1 MNGEID
7 IVTRRTLKP
16 DWQVNAEKDKNGG
29 AKLEAGNLSNQDPL
43 EAERVALLAITKK
56 LVTAWQQER
65 DALQRAQEIKD
76 NAYTNSIGYAITEAA
91 ALAAGKR
98 DLTAGTTDFTVDKD
112 YENRFFQT
120 CVKIEFAPYRKRFI
134 LRLFLFTGRSGIALW
149 YDQRHGH

>member
-1 MNGEID
+1 MNGKID

-76 NAYTNSIGYAITEAA
+76 TRFYKEAIKNDEFVNNFF
-91 ALAAGKR
+91 
-98 DLTAGTTDFTVDKD
+98 DL
-112 YENRFFQT
+112 Q
-120 CVKIEFAPYRKRFI
+120 
-134 LRLFLFTGRSGIALW
+134 RSL
-149 YDQRHGH
+149 

>member
-91 ALAAGKR
+91 ALAAGN
-98 DLTAGTTDFTVDKD
+98 V
-112 YENRFFQT
+112 
-120 CVKIEFAPYRKRFI
+120 I
-134 LRLFLFTGRSGIALW
+134 
-149 YDQRHGH
+149 